1 MTDPPKR
8 ANWKVLRRRI
18 LFADPPHIELAAEDI
33 ELPDGRV
40 VESYYQIGS
49 RPSCAVVAT
58 TEAAELVMLRQY
70 KHGARRVCLTFP
82 GGRLEAGETLMD
94 AARRELR
101 EETGYEGDRWR
112 SLGRFPIHANQR
124 VGDCELFRCENAR
137 CVAAPRPGDLED
149 MEVVLVPEATARAA
163 LASGEIGLL
172 GDAAALGLALSENP
186 AARLWRTTD

>member
-1 MTDPPKR
+1 MTDSPKR
-8 ANWKVLRRRI
+8 ADWKVLRRRI

-40 VESYYQIGS
+40 VESYHQIGS

-70 KHGARRVCLTFP
+70 KHGARKVCLTFP

-94 AARRELR
+94 TARRELR

-124 VGDCELFRCENAR
+124 VGECELFRCENAR
-137 CVAAPRPGDLED
+137 RVVAPRPGDLED
-149 MEVVLVPEATARAA
+149 MEVVLVPEAAARAA

-172 GDAAALGLALSENP
+172 GDAAALGLALRDRW
-186 AARLWRTTD
+186 RLASTKGA